1 MYVDILFLWED
12 SMVRVEKILI
22 NSFGKFI
29 ILDDFLLLLLKLYFM
44 H

>member
-1 MYVDILFLWED
+1 
-12 SMVRVEKILI
+12 MVRVRKILI

-29 ILDDFLLLLLKLYFM
+29 ILDDFLLLLLKLYLM

>member
-1 MYVDILFLWED
+1 
-12 SMVRVEKILI
+12 MVRVRKFLI

>member
-1 MYVDILFLWED
+1 
-12 SMVRVEKILI
+12 MVRVGKILI

>member
-1 MYVDILFLWED
+1 MLR
-12 SMVRVEKILI
+12 VRKILI

>member
-1 MYVDILFLWED
+1 
-12 SMVRVEKILI
+12 MVRVRKILI

-29 ILDDFLLLLLKLYFM
+29 ILDVFLLLLLKLYFM

>member
-1 MYVDILFLWED
+1 MV
-12 SMVRVEKILI
+12 MVRKILI

-29 ILDDFLLLLLKLYFM
+29 ILDDFLLLLLKLYLM

>member
-1 MYVDILFLWED
+1 MGR
-12 SMVRVEKILI
+12 VRKILI

>member
-1 MYVDILFLWED
+1 
-12 SMVRVEKILI
+12 MVRVRKILI

-29 ILDDFLLLLLKLYFM
+29 ILDNFLLLLLKLYFM

>member
-1 MYVDILFLWED
+1 
-12 SMVRVEKILI
+12 MVRVRKILI
-22 NSFGKFI
+22 TSFGKFI

>member
-1 MYVDILFLWED
+1 
-12 SMVRVEKILI
+12 MVRVRKILI

>member
-1 MYVDILFLWED
+1 
-12 SMVRVEKILI
+12 MVRVRKTLI

>member
-1 MYVDILFLWED
+1 MV
-12 SMVRVEKILI
+12 MVRKILI

>member
-1 MYVDILFLWED
+1 
-12 SMVRVEKILI
+12 MVGVRKILI

>member
-1 MYVDILFLWED
+1 
-12 SMVRVEKILI
+12 MVRVRKILI

-29 ILDDFLLLLLKLYFM
+29 NLDDFLLLLLKLYFM

>member
-1 MYVDILFLWED
+1 
-12 SMVRVEKILI
+12 MVRVRKIPI

>member
-1 MYVDILFLWED
+1 
-12 SMVRVEKILI
+12 MVRVRKILI

-29 ILDDFLLLLLKLYFM
+29 ILDDFLLLLLKLYSM